1 MANIAQSEQKT
12 SSFAKKRLEE
22 AGVTSD
28 NNTITLTNP
37 TNDFP
42 KVDTIEHDVFSEDTE
57 GNVQILYYTLD
68 REPIIYEPKGT
79 GKMSH
84 INAKEKMYFQTRFKN
99 PKGDSKYIL
108 PKGQPTY
115 PFLPP
120 PLLDKFEKEEPI
132 ETLILTEGAFKAFK
146 GSTCGLDV
154 VGLPSITCFR
164 DGTTKRLHTDVE
176 RLMGKCQ
183 VKQLVILWDGDC
195 RNISETDLDF
205 GTDLTRRV
213 FNFQNSAKAIYEL
226 AMKMELATPLS
237 IRFVSVNSKHL
248 EGQPKG
254 LDDLLNA
261 FPLQTE
267 AIVQELTSENAPP
280 QYFQSVLMENRLAQF
295 YKFFAMHDEKA
306 FYELHS
312 EQIAD
317 KEFNFR
323 GSRYQFDF
331 DNGVLKLVSSAWSER
346 ILWVGDEYFE
356 ITDTVTNDSS
366 IEKKLLKRDI
376 ANLKRRFG
384 KDFYVTMH
392 YYDGFCNVPS
402 HFDYQQVV
410 GNSYNRFAPFTHTA
424 EEGDCTQSIE
434 FIKHIFGQ
442 RMLEYNGQETP
453 QYELGLDY
461 LQLLI
466 TEPNQKLP
474 VLILYSK
481 ENNTGKSLFGK
492 WLQYI
497 IGQNAVTVGNQ
508 AFESEFNEFWAD
520 KLLIICEET
529 LLEKK
534 AASEKIK
541 AFSTADKVSVNPK
554 GQKQYSIGFFGKFQ
568 FYSNN
573 EKMLYMTKH
582 DQRFWIQEVP
592 IPKHDDPDLF
602 ERLKEEIPA
611 FLHFLKNRT
620 LVAKRESRMYFH
632 QNWLKNALFFKT
644 VRLNEPSHVQEL
656 RERLKEIFIDFE
668 QTEILMTIQDINY
681 EFFKEKLGRPYLQ
694 QILKDYL
701 NVNLATNKDGT
712 SKTMRYAYFMH
723 ELQLQSDEAVPSRKV
738 QKVGRPYLFK
748 RADFVPSDEDSL
760 GNQAADA
767 QMNPDGLPF

>member
-1 MANIAQSEQKT
+1 MEQKT
-12 SSFAKKRLEE
+12 SDFARKRLEE
-22 AGVTSD
+22 AGVTAA
-28 NNTITLTNP
+28 NNRITLTNP
-37 TNDFP
+37 TEDFP
-42 KVDTIEHDVFSEDTE
+42 KIGTIDHDIFTEDSE
-57 GNVQILYYTLD
+57 GNVKILYYTLD
-68 REPIIYEPKGT
+68 REPIIYEQKG
-79 GKMSH
+79 GGVMSH
-84 INAKEKMYFQTRFKN
+84 INAKEKMYFQTRLKT

-120 PLLDKFEKEEPI
+120 ILLDKFEKAETI

-146 GSTCGLDV
+146 GATCGLDV

-164 DGTTKRLHTDVE
+164 DGTTKRLHNDIE
-176 RLMGKCQ
+176 RLVEKCPI
-183 VKQLVILWDGDC
+183 KQLVILWDGDC

-205 GTDLTRRV
+205 GSDLTRRP
-213 FNFQNSAKAIYEL
+213 FGFQNSAKAIYEL
-226 AMKMELATPLS
+226 AMKMELAEPLT

-261 FPLQTE
+261 FPAETE
-267 AIVQELTSENAPP
+267 AIMRELTNENAPP
-280 QYFQSVLMENRLAQF
+280 QYFQSVLMENRLVQF
-295 YKFFAMHDEKA
+295 YKFFALHDEKA
-306 FYELHS
+306 FYDLHS

-317 KEFNFR
+317 KIFNFR

-331 DNGVLKLVSSAWSER
+331 DNGALKLVSSAWSER
-346 ILWVGDEYFE
+346 ILWVGDEFFE
-356 ITDTVTNDSS
+356 LTDTIASDSS
-366 IEKKLLKRDI
+366 VERKLLKRDI

-384 KDFYVTMH
+384 KDFHEKMH

-410 GNSYNRFAPFTHTA
+410 GNHYNRYTPFTHTTEA
-424 EEGDCTQSIE
+424 GDCTQSIE
-434 FIKHIFGQ
+434 FVKHIFGE
-442 RMLEYNGQETP
+442 RVVEHNGQQTP

-492 WLQYI
+492 WQQYI
-497 IGQNAVTVGNQ
+497 LGQNAVTVGNQ

-554 GQKQYSIGFFGKFQ
+554 GQKQFTLDFFGKFQ

-582 DQRFWIQEVP
+582 DERFWIQEVP

-620 LVAKRESRMYFH
+620 LVAKREKRMYFH
-632 QNWLKNALFFKT
+632 TNWLKNALFFKT

-656 RERLKEIFIDFE
+656 RERLKEIFLDFE
-668 QTEILMTIQDINY
+668 QKEILMTIQDIDH
-681 EFFKEKLGRPYLQ
+681 EFFKDKLGRTYLQ
-694 QILKDYL
+694 KLLKDFL
-701 NVNLATNKDGT
+701 NVSLAANREGAVKP
-712 SKTMRYAYFMH
+712 MRYTYFMP
-723 ELQLQSDEAVPSRKV
+723 ELQLQSDAEMPHRKV
-738 QKVGRPYLFK
+738 SQIGRPYLFK
-748 RADFVPSDEDSL
+748 RSDFVPSDEDPLSC
-760 GNQAADA
+760 QTSDA
-767 QMNPDGLPF
+767 QIIPDGLPF